1 MIRRIVFLLLVVSIP
16 LFSQTDDRIIHGE
29 LLVRLEPNESIE
41 DFTREMQSLK
51 INAKRLLS
59 KSLNIWLVEY
69 DNNINATEALYSV
82 MDNDRVKVVQHNH
95 TIQRRLGVQ
104 EKTIENLMLSTTF
117 PDDPSFGQQWGLN
130 NTGQTGGVADA
141 DIDAPE
147 AWDFATGGTS
157 AQGDEVVVAIVD
169 GGFDLNHEDIVY
181 WKNMLEIPG
190 NGIDDDGN
198 GYIDDYDGWNAY
210 THSGNITSDSHGTHV
225 AGIAAAHGNNS
236 KGVSGVNWGVKVMPV
251 QGSSS
256 NEATVV
262 EAYSYILEMRTT
274 YNETDGAE
282 GAFIVSTNASFGVDF
297 GDPANYPLW
306 CGIYDDLGEAGI
318 LSCGATA
325 NLNIDVDVQG
335 DVPTACPSE
344 YMIAVTNTT
353 SSDNKNS
360 GAAYGATT
368 IDLGAPGTSIYATLP
383 GNSYGNLTGTSM
395 ATPHVAGAIGLIV
408 SAANN
413 ALMQAYKNNPA
424 ATALLFRDHLFDG
437 VDPIAS
443 LDGITVTGG
452 RLNVYNSVLLVSTP
466 PDNVPPTTI
475 TDLTVTDVSS
485 NGYKLTW
492 TAPLDTSRNGVV
504 GYDIRRSNNPI
515 TNDTQF
521 DNAEQIP
528 FGTPAE
534 AGQSEE
540 LVIDGMDFNDTKYY
554 AIKAFDTFGNISAMS
569 NVVEGTTLSAPS
581 MSVAPQQITH
591 TADEGETFSDAI
603 NIENDATAPS
613 TLDYE
618 VSLNNH
624 TFPMGVVRAKL
635 TPKVNSWLNKTSS
648 SKDNTEPIGG
658 QTINGLGGPDGYGY
672 IWKDSEES
680 DGPEYVWNDIS
691 DVGVEINFPN
701 GNQDDGHTN
710 YINLGFSFNYYG
722 TTYNNVK
729 ISSNGFVSFANIINS
744 YRNNTQIPDN
754 GDPNGIIAVFWDD
767 LLGTDQGS
775 FYYLAEAG
783 KFTVQWEDL
792 QKYYSAA
799 QGGSRGH
806 YTFQLVLEE
815 SGRIKIYYKEMDGET
830 NSGTVGIESPS
841 GDMGLQV
848 AYNSSYP
855 PSDGT
860 ALQFMEEPEWM
871 EVTDLGGGRL
881 YNGNNA
887 DIELD
892 FNTTGLPPG
901 EYSMDITITSNAPEK
916 TEVVVPVT
924 LTVNDPVPVELTSFS
939 ADVVGEGEVVLSW
952 VTASE
957 TNNKGFEVEKRQN
970 SEEERW
976 KVIGYVEGGG
986 TKSEESNYRYED
998 KGMKGGKVSYRLK
1011 QIDYDGTYSYSE
1023 ELEVEIIP
1031 VHYKLEQN
1039 YPNPFNPRT
1048 TIRYAL
1054 PGRSNVKLSVYNTLG
1069 EVVSE
1074 LVNGIEEA
1082 GYYEVEWRAENIS
1095 SGLYIYV
1102 MEAESEGSSFRDV
1115 KKML

>member
-603 NIENDATAPS
+603 NIENDA
-613 TLDYE
+613 
-618 VSLNNH
+618 
-624 TFPMGVVRAKL
+624 
-635 TPKVNSWLNKTSS
+635 
-648 SKDNTEPIGG
+648 
-658 QTINGLGGPDGYGY
+658 
-672 IWKDSEES
+672 
-680 DGPEYVWNDIS
+680 
-691 DVGVEINFPN
+691 
-701 GNQDDGHTN
+701 
-710 YINLGFSFNYYG
+710 
-722 TTYNNVK
+722 
-729 ISSNGFVSFANIINS
+729 
-744 YRNNTQIPDN
+744 
-754 GDPNGIIAVFWDD
+754 
-767 LLGTDQGS
+767 
-775 FYYLAEAG
+775 
-783 KFTVQWEDL
+783 
-792 QKYYSAA
+792 
-799 QGGSRGH
+799 
-806 YTFQLVLEE
+806 
-815 SGRIKIYYKEMDGET
+815 
-830 NSGTVGIESPS
+830 
-841 GDMGLQV
+841 
-848 AYNSSYP
+848 
-855 PSDGT
+855 
-860 ALQFMEEPEWM
+860 
-871 EVTDLGGGRL
+871 
-881 YNGNNA
+881 
-887 DIELD
+887 
-892 FNTTGLPPG
+892 
-901 EYSMDITITSNAPEK
+901 
-916 TEVVVPVT
+916 
-924 LTVNDPVPVELTSFS
+924 
-939 ADVVGEGEVVLSW
+939 
-952 VTASE
+952 
-957 TNNKGFEVEKRQN
+957 
-970 SEEERW
+970 
-976 KVIGYVEGGG
+976 
-986 TKSEESNYRYED
+986 
-998 KGMKGGKVSYRLK
+998 
-1011 QIDYDGTYSYSE
+1011 
-1023 ELEVEIIP
+1023 
-1031 VHYKLEQN
+1031 
-1039 YPNPFNPRT
+1039 
-1048 TIRYAL
+1048 
-1054 PGRSNVKLSVYNTLG
+1054 
-1069 EVVSE
+1069 
-1074 LVNGIEEA
+1074 
-1082 GYYEVEWRAENIS
+1082 
-1095 SGLYIYV
+1095 
-1102 MEAESEGSSFRDV
+1102 
-1115 KKML
+1115 